1 MIQEDIFYEITNNE
15 SYKYFIVK
23 NNEYVNTVDNIIK
36 ELINDLIIIDNLL
49 DNNNEIIYSLNYQ
62 KIDNELTITVKLIQS
77 SSILDDNLFKIAEQY
92 YDKYEEI
99 LITNNF
105 HNLIIDFDVSTKN
118 ENVKVIRVYTSE

>member
-1 MIQEDIFYEITNNE
+1 MSKEDIFYEITNNE
-15 SYKYFIVK
+15 NYKSFIVK
-23 NNEYVNTVDNIIK
+23 NSEYINTVDNIIK